1 MSLPSKN
8 IEYQEHWIVV
18 VELDDVVQ
26 RRDPLKPNLYLGLT
40 VTPPPTRF
48 NQIKSSK
55 RKTWYLGSVQKLR
68 EDLIPAHAFPD
79 RQKAVDAL
87 TILRVKLTE
96 EGYTVNRYTIVWH
109 VYVLELDS
117 SEIKDRG
124 EGYVYVGETSAAL
137 EIRLKQH
144 RRELLSKKGKPLWAK
159 SIQVPIIGY
168 SLGLAPKET
177 YYSEA
182 QAKRAEAESAQAL
195 RDRNYLVLGGH

>member
-1 MSLPSKN
+1 MSLPSKD
-8 IEYQEHWIVV
+8 IEHQEHWIVI

-40 VTPPPTRF
+40 VTAPPTRF
-48 NQIKSSK
+48 NQIKNSK
-55 RKTWYLGSVQKLR
+55 RKTWYLGSVQRLR
-68 EDLIPAHAFPD
+68 EDLIPAQAFPD

-96 EGYTVNRYTIVWH
+96 EGYTVNRYTIVWR

-117 SEIKDRG
+117 SEIEDCG

-159 SIQVPIIGY
+159 SIQVPIIGF
-168 SLGLAPKET
+168 SLELAPKEL
-177 YYSEA
+177 YYSER
-182 QAKRAEAESAQAL
+182 QAKRAEAELAQAL
-195 RDRNYLVLGGH
+195 RDKNYIVLGGH